1 MVNFKRLIR
10 KKRDGKELTEE
21 ELEDIVE
28 GSVSGEMEPA
38 QIGAWL
44 MAVYLNNL
52 SETETYEL
60 TKKMARSGRTLDF
73 SSIEGF
79 RVDKHSTGGVG
90 DHVSLILLPL
100 VATCGLKIGK
110 LSGRAL
116 GHTGGTIDKAESI
129 PGFRV
134 DPGIEE
140 MKYYVKRSGL
150 ALMEHTKE
158 LVPADHLF
166 YQLRDRTAA
175 LESIP
180 LITSSVMSKKLA
192 ANPGGLVLDVK
203 VGSGAFIKRT
213 ERAEKLVRSC
223 LSIGKKEG
231 IKTSA
236 LVTDMNGPLGKN
248 IGDALAVKEVIKVL
262 KNERSGRLID
272 LSVST
277 AAELLLQSGN
287 YYSEAEAEEKLRKA
301 LQKGEALGKFR
312 EMVEN
317 QGGDPKVVE
326 NPDILP
332 SSSGKAK
339 IRSEESGY
347 VKKIDPLLVA
357 EAADL
362 AENKAENKP
371 DHSAGTQLEKE
382 IGDRVEEG
390 ETLAVLH
397 YNRPGKKKKAAEKL
411 KKAFSLTESP
421 GEATERPLVKS
432 IHRDF

>member
-10 KKRDGKELTEE
+10 KKRDGQKLTEE
-21 ELEDIVE
+21 ELEYIVE

-73 SSIEGF
+73 SSTEGF
-79 RVDKHSTGGVG
+79 KVDKHSTGGVG

-100 VATCGLKIGK
+100 VAACGLKIGK

-140 MKYYVKRSGL
+140 MKNYVKKSGL
-150 ALMEHTKE
+150 ALMEHTKD

-192 ANPGGLVLDVK
+192 TNPGGLVLDVK
-203 VGSGAFIKRT
+203 IGSGAFIKED

-236 LVTDMNGPLGKN
+236 LITDMNGPLGKN

-262 KNERSGRLID
+262 KNERSGKLMV
-272 LSVST
+272 LSVRM
-277 AAELLLQSGN
+277 AAELLIQAEEHD
-287 YYSEAEAEEKLRKA
+287 SETEAEERVREA
-301 LQKGEALGKFR
+301 LQKGEALEKFM
-312 EMVEN
+312 EMIEN

-326 NPDILP
+326 NPKILP
-332 SSSGKAK
+332 SPSGNTKVSSDGD
-339 IRSEESGY
+339 GY
-347 VKKIDPLLVA
+347 VEEIDPLLVA
-357 EAADL
+357 EAVEL
-362 AENKAENKP
+362 AGDKAESKP
-371 DHSAGTQLEKE
+371 DHSAGIQLKKE
-382 IGDRVEEG
+382 IGGRVKEG

-397 YNRPGKKKKAAEKL
+397 YNKSGKKKKATEKL
-411 KKAFSLTESP
+411 KEAFSLTESP
-421 GEATERPLVKS
+421 GGAKERPLVKS
-432 IHRDF
+432 IHRSF